1 MKAKVESRKSKEN
14 RLKRSESLR
23 YFRLPHSAF
32 RLCCALALAAA
43 PAAAQQYPAKPIR
56 FVITYPTGGG
66 SDYTV
71 RPIAQKLSEHWGQ
84 PVFVDSR
91 PGGSAMIGTDFV
103 VKSPPDGYTLM
114 LSASSEVSMNV
125 VLFKKMPYDP
135 VRDLQPLTLVGTTP
149 PLLLAHPSL
158 PARSVKELV
167 GLARAKPGA
176 LSYGSIGTGTPQHFA
191 GELMKTTFGID
202 MVHVPYKGAAP
213 ALIDIVGG
221 HVPLALTAPTTAI
234 PHVKAGRLR
243 ALAVTSEKRSGAMPD
258 VPTVAESGAP
268 GFNIVQWY
276 AIWMPAKPPK
286 DVLDKIQGELVRII
300 QSPDYRQRQLDVATD
315 VVGSSAEYL
324 ANHQKTEI
332 EKYRKIAV
340 AAGITPE

>member
-1 MKAKVESRKSKEN
+1 MN
-14 RLKRSESLR
+14 
-23 YFRLPHSAF
+23 
-32 RLCCALALAAA
+32 AATTRTLIGIVA
-43 PAAAQQYPAKPIR
+43 VAAWGIAGMAAAQSYPARAVR

-71 RPIAQKLSEHWGQ
+71 RPIAQKLSERWGQ

-103 VKSPPDGYTLM
+103 ARSAPDGYTLM
-114 LSASSEVSMNV
+114 LAASSEVSMNV

-135 VRDLQPLTLVGTTP
+135 VRDLQPVTLVGTTP
-149 PLLLAHPSL
+149 PILLAHPSL
-158 PARSVKELV
+158 PARSLKELV
-167 GLARAKPGA
+167 ALARAKPGA

-191 GELMKTTFGID
+191 GELMKTTFRID

-213 ALIDIVGG
+213 ALIDVIGG
-221 HVPLALTAPTTAI
+221 HVPLALTAPTVAI

-243 ALAVTSEKRSGAMPD
+243 ALAVTSAERSGAIPD

-276 AIWMPAKPPK
+276 SIWMPAKPPR
-286 DVLDKIQGELVRII
+286 DVLEKLQGELVRII
-300 QSPDYRQRQLDVATD
+300 QSPDYRQRQLEVATD
-315 VVGSSAEYL
+315 VVGSSAETL
-324 ANHQKTEI
+324 ADFQKSEI

-340 AAGITPE
+340 AAGIKPE